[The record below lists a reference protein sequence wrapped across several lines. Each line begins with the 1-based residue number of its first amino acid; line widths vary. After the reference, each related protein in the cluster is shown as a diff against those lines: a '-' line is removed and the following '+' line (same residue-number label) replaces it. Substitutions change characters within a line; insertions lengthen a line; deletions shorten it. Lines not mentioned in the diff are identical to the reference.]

1 MKFILF
7 PLAVAFL
14 LVFLYDRGFLSVK
27 MSRAILFIGTIY
39 SARYKSFHGSIRRVL
54 RPVESKGYRFT
65 FSSELERGAVEM
77 EILDRNKNLLLHL
90 QRHEEKEVFLEKG
103 KKYFLVLKAHSA
115 DGAHHLEWK

>member
-1 MKFILF
+1 M
-7 PLAVAFL
+7 
-14 LVFLYDRGFLSVK
+14 K
-27 MSRAILFIGTIY
+27 MSRAILFIGTIH
-39 SARYKSFHGSIRRVL
+39 SARYKSFHGSIRRIL
-54 RPVESKGYRFT
+54 RPAESKGYRFT

-115 DGAHHLEWK
+115 DGAHHMEWK